1 MSEELT
7 MEALESVSGGKIY
20 KDAIGKV
27 EITDCK
33 HGVYAKQEPD
43 GNSANV
49 QFVHLGER
57 FYYYGTTGS
66 WTKIKCYNGK
76 YGFVRTSKTTVV
88 ERFCVRTDTNPF

>member
-7 MEALESVSGGKIY
+7 MEALEAVSGGKIY

-49 QFVHLGER
+49 AFVHLGER
-57 FYYYGTTGS
+57 FKFFGTTGA
-66 WTKIKCYNGK
+66 WTKIKCYNGRLG
-76 YGFVRTSKTTVV
+76 YVRTSKTTVV
-88 ERFCVRTDTNPF
+88 ERF